1 MSFIKLTIESTSLE
15 ERWTNTNHILWFQD
29 AHRTDGIFCDV
40 KLTDGKKLS
49 VKGSAADIAEMIDGA
64 AATGA

>member
-49 VKGSAADIAEMIDGA
+49 VKGSATELAEMIEGA
-64 AATGA
+64 GATGA

>member
-1 MSFIKLTIESTSLE
+1 MPFIKLTLESTSLE
-15 ERWTNTNHILWFQD
+15 ECWTNTAHILWFQD

-49 VKGSAADIAEMIDGA
+49 VKGSATEIAEMIGGA
-64 AATGA
+64 AGAGG